1 MKSNLIE
8 LILDS
13 LYEVNPSGITQIVK
27 LMLQLFRYYK
37 TFHLNYLIPFDIKII
52 NSIKI
57 LVVYSIKKL

>member
-1 MKSNLIE
+1 MENNLIE

-13 LYEVNPSGITQIVK
+13 LCEVDPSGITKFVR

-37 TFHLNYLIPFDIKII
+37 TFHLNYLISFDIKII